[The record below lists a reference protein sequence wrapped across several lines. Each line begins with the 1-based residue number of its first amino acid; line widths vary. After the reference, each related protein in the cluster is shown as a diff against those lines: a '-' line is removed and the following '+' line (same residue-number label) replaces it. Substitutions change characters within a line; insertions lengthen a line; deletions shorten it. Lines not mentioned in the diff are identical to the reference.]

1 MAEETFAYDESTRCA
16 TITMEGGRPFKLSNV
31 SKERAEAFYK
41 RLKDEAAA
49 MAARGAKG
57 DPLTFSGLDGTVV
70 RHG

>member
-1 MAEETFAYDESTRCA
+1 MAEETFEYDESARCA
-16 TITMEGGRPFKLSNV
+16 TMTMQGGRPFKLSNV
-31 SKERAEAFYK
+31 SKERAEVFFK

-49 MAARGAKG
+49 MAARGQAG

>member
-1 MAEETFAYDESTRCA
+1 MAEETFSYDEAARCA

-49 MAARGAKG
+49 MVARGAKG